1 MHFILKFVSCVYNNV
16 ICNFIPT
23 VINNKILA
31 IFVIIIITLFGCN
44 KSEKINYKFSGKD
57 LCNNSNGIPIKFITA
72 QDIKK
77 NGIRKIFDFQKNEKK
92 DSVFI
97 SFKMIS
103 DCCQN
108 PKDSL
113 IISKSEIKLIA
124 DFKSSSLCDCY
135 CDYLFEY
142 KMSKEFIKNRKI
154 LTENN

>member
-1 MHFILKFVSCVYNNV
+1 MSTQL
-16 ICNFIPT
+16 
-23 VINNKILA
+23 NKKISA
-31 IFVIIIITLFGCN
+31 IFITIFITLFACN

-57 LCNNSNGIPIKFITA
+57 LCNNSNGFPIKFIN
-72 QDIKK
+72 QEDIKN

-124 DFKSSSLCDCY
+124 DFKTSSLCDCY

-142 KMSKEFIKNRKI
+142 KMSKEFINNRII
-154 LTENN
+154 LTENY